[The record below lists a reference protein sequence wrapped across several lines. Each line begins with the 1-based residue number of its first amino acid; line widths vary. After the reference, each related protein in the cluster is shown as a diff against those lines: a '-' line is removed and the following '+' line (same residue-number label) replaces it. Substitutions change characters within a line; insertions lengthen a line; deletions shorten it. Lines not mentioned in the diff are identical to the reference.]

1 MSMSIGGFIASNDH
15 LYGLI
20 AQAKNNA
27 LQVGATTDNVAEGSN
42 HLYFTAARG
51 RSLISAS
58 SPINYNSSTGVVGVT
73 GVTQNITVVTATTPS
88 VLTSTLHFTNGVLTS
103 VT

>member
-1 MSMSIGGFIASNDH
+1 MSMNIGGFLSSDH
-15 LYGLI
+15 VYGLI
-20 AQAKNNA
+20 AQARNNA
-27 LQVGATTDNVAEGSN
+27 LQVGATTDNVTEGSN

-51 RSLISAS
+51 RGLISAS
-58 SPINYNSSTGVVGVT
+58 SPINYNSSTGVIGVT

-103 VT
+103 VS